1 MEQEQT
7 AVERIYEQL
16 ELGNWSV
23 ILDAKDLLLRME
35 QVDLKIAYERGVL
48 EGLLKSVNKQ

>member
-48 EGLLKSVNKQ
+48 EGLLKQLNKQ